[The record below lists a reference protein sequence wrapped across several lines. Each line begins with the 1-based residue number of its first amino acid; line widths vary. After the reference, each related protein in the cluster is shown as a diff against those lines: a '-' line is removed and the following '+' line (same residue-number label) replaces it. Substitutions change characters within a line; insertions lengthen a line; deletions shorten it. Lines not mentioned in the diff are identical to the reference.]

1 MKSKKIILCVTLL
14 CIALVALFA
23 LCAFSEDI
31 ALARAG
37 VDTGK
42 TIRPII
48 ELGIMD
54 DVPYKVLQASTKNGD
69 PIILRLT
76 KNKLGFW
83 QTDRLEETRE
93 GQTYAEHAWM
103 IDAGLRRFSVQD
115 VTEFNDEWHYV
126 CTGNDA
132 QKRIE
137 IPNELVPEN
146 TTINIQQSGGF
157 YLIHVVSFGDP
168 QYFQQLN
175 IPTYL
180 KENGFIP
187 STT

>member
-1 MKSKKIILCVTLL
+1 MKYKKVILCVTAI
-14 CIALVALFA
+14 CVVLVILFILA
-23 LCAFSEDI
+23 SFSEDI

-42 TIRPII
+42 TMRYIV

-54 DVPYKVLQASTKNGD
+54 DVPYKVLQANSKNND
-69 PIILRLT
+69 LVILRLT

-83 QTDRLEETRE
+83 QTEQLEKTRE

-103 IDAGLRRFSVQD
+103 IDAGLQRFSVQD
-115 VTEFNDEWHYV
+115 VPEFNREWHYV
-126 CTGNDA
+126 CTGNNA

-137 IPNELVPEN
+137 IPNEQVPEN

-157 YLIHVVSFGDP
+157 YLIHVVSFADP
-168 QYFQQLN
+168 EYYQQLN
-175 IPTYL
+175 IPLYL
-180 KENGFIP
+180 QENGFIP
-187 STT
+187 TET